1 MSESKSHRQAKAK
14 AAGKTGTTEKP
25 LPGKRRLDAATAKRA
40 TEVERSGTT
49 QGLKKAAQ
57 RLKDSG
63 KLQKVL
69 QVPQQHMGLAAEAM
83 RKVGIG
89 GTLKNMGGTKRRSV
103 CFCRRQYLQKRSQYC
118 LRVDQRAMVCDAVQ
132 RLQRHR
138 EEYLRAK
145 RYGSKAYR
153 RRGGFRMGPGST
165 VYGPNPD
172 HWRRNRADWAVQRQV
187 HLCPQGGRIWRC

>member
-103 CFCRRQYLQKRSQYC
+103 PK
-118 LRVDQRAMVCDAVQ
+118 
-132 RLQRHR
+132 
-138 EEYLRAK
+138 
-145 RYGSKAYR
+145 
-153 RRGGFRMGPGST
+153 
-165 VYGPNPD
+165 
-172 HWRRNRADWAVQRQV
+172 
-187 HLCPQGGRIWRC
+187 